1 MSYSIAYQ
9 KIDKFMPED
18 PEYMD
23 EWEKLE
29 YDRDVDD
36 IYEFLDLH
44 ADEEKMYSYFPTNG
58 TLKGFAFYIT
68 TRI

>member
-1 MSYSIAYQ
+1 
-9 KIDKFMPED
+9 MPED

-23 EWEKLE
+23 EWEELE
-29 YDRDVDD
+29 YDRDIND